1 MIQASRRLIQKKK
14 LWPHSQRTS
23 ELNSLLCAEGETP
36 DRHILNLPQVEKVA
50 NVACDYVQ
58 TLFGTTTA
66 RKPNHVAYGVATCD
80 RVAAYAD
87 VVADRKGRKERHIL
101 KCSAD
106 THCRYAMLR
115 LLQNATVLEQDV
127 PSARPVDSAQTIEQR
142 RLSRAIRSDQPDDVS
157 ARNVERD
164 VL

>member
-36 DRHILNLPQVEKVA
+36 DWHILNLPQVEKVA
-50 NVACDYVQ
+50 NLACDYVQ

-66 RKPNHVAYGVATCD
+66 RKPNHVAYGVATRD

-87 VVADRKGRKERHIL
+87 VVADRKRRKERHVL
-101 KCSAD
+101 KRSAD
-106 THCRYAMLR
+106 AHCGYPMLR
-115 LLQNATVLEQDV
+115 LPQNAAIFDQDV
-127 PSARPVDSAQTIEQR
+127 SSTWSVDSAQAIEER
-142 RLSRAIRSDQPDDVS
+142 RLSRAVRS
-157 ARNVERD
+157 N
-164 VL
+164 